1 MILSRPLGV
10 NVITSTASLYRN
22 ISNDARVNAVIDAER
37 DILNDLN
44 FDIDYELPNQ
54 GLREIINEYASLMN
68 GKQTEVLQ
76 KSIEYINDRYF
87 IFIYSCFCC
96 ACICFSYTVIRAAAL
111 KYSLEKNELPTV
123 FDKIKDK
130 ILPKEMKYLSALE
143 EMIESS
149 HNDRRSLSRKRERSN
164 SVTSQSSKKMY
175 IPTPSI
181 IDQSIPKII
190 SQPTQSSQNNS
201 LSEMLNYMKKEE
213 NEKPFVSSISTIDS
227 NTAIPDSNNP

>member
-1 MILSRPLGV
+1 
-10 NVITSTASLYRN
+10 
-22 ISNDARVNAVIDAER
+22 
-37 DILNDLN
+37 
-44 FDIDYELPNQ
+44 
-54 GLREIINEYASLMN
+54 
-68 GKQTEVLQ
+68 
-76 KSIEYINDRYF
+76 
-87 IFIYSCFCC
+87 
-96 ACICFSYTVIRAAAL
+96 
-111 KYSLEKNELPTV
+111 
-123 FDKIKDK
+123 
-130 ILPKEMKYLSALE
+130 MKYLSTLE

-213 NEKPFVSSISTIDS
+213 KEKPFVSSISTIDS